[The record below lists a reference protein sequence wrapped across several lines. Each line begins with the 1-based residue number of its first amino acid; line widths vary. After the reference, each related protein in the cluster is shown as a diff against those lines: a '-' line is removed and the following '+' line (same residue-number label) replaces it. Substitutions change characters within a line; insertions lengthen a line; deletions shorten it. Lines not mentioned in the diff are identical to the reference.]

1 MSAEVFRFE
10 DFELD
15 RGAFQLRRAGEVV
28 PLEGIPL
35 ELLFLLAE
43 RRGQLVTRQ
52 EIVERIWGKDVF
64 LDIDNGINTA
74 VRKIRKALKDN
85 PDNPRLL
92 HTVPGRGYRF
102 TAQVVEVEP
111 AVSRTPTPTD
121 RPREVPRPSG
131 RKSWHWLGSLGLAA
145 VLLVSVLIARPH
157 LFKARKA
164 STGKI
169 MLVVLPFEN
178 MGGAQEPEYFVDG
191 MTEEIITQ
199 LGSLDPQ
206 HLGVIARTTAMQY
219 KHAHK
224 DTAEIARELGVNYLL
239 EGSVRRA
246 NDRVRVTA
254 QLIQASDQTHLWAGS
269 FDRDLSD
276 VLKLQ
281 GDVASAV
288 AGKIRLTLSQDSK
301 SRLARASTVNAE
313 AYEAYL
319 QGLQAWNLRTKDGFE
334 RAIPDFNRAV
344 VIAPDF
350 ALAWSGLARSY
361 MLAPIFGGSD
371 PAEAMP
377 RARDAADRALRI
389 DESLAEAHTVLAFV
403 RAHFDYD
410 WPGAEREYLRAIE
423 LNPSNAY
430 SHFFYSN
437 SYLSPL
443 GRHEESIEQM
453 KMAVAL
459 DPLSLPIQSFLGR
472 TYLWAG
478 RYDEAEAQFRKAGQL
493 NANFAVNHQRLAR
506 LYAIRGKYEMAVDEE
521 MRGRILAGQDPQ
533 SAVAEAGELRRVYAA
548 SGARAY
554 WLKVLQFS
562 RTQQDLPEG
571 YSSSFGTA
579 IVLAKL
585 GEREKA
591 IDSLQKASAQHSVF
605 MTEINIE
612 PAFTDLKSSS
622 RFSDLLRQVH
632 LL

>member
-1 MSAEVFRFE
+1 
-10 DFELD
+10 
-15 RGAFQLRRAGEVV
+15 
-28 PLEGIPL
+28 
-35 ELLFLLAE
+35 
-43 RRGQLVTRQ
+43 
-52 EIVERIWGKDVF
+52 
-64 LDIDNGINTA
+64 
-74 VRKIRKALKDN
+74 
-85 PDNPRLL
+85 
-92 HTVPGRGYRF
+92 
-102 TAQVVEVEP
+102 
-111 AVSRTPTPTD
+111 
-121 RPREVPRPSG
+121 
-131 RKSWHWLGSLGLAA
+131 
-145 VLLVSVLIARPH
+145 
-157 LFKARKA
+157 
-164 STGKI
+164 
-169 MLVVLPFEN
+169 
-178 MGGAQEPEYFVDG
+178 
-191 MTEEIITQ
+191 
-199 LGSLDPQ
+199 
-206 HLGVIARTTAMQY
+206 
-219 KHAHK
+219 
-224 DTAEIARELGVNYLL
+224 
-239 EGSVRRA
+239 
-246 NDRVRVTA
+246 
-254 QLIQASDQTHLWAGS
+254 LWAGS

-288 AGKIRLTLSQDSK
+288 AGKIQLTLSQNSK
-301 SRLARASTVNAE
+301 SRLAKASTVNAE

-334 RAIPDFNRAV
+334 RAIPNFNRAV
-344 VIAPDF
+344 VIDPDF

-361 MLAPIFGGSD
+361 MLAPIFGVSE

-377 RARDAADRALRI
+377 RARDAAERALRI
-389 DESLAEAHTVLAFV
+389 NESLAEAHTVLAFV

-410 WPGAEREYLRAIE
+410 WPGAEREYLRGIE

-521 MRGRILAGQDPQ
+521 MRGRILAGQDPK
-533 SAVAEAGELRRVYAA
+533 SAVAEAEELRRAYAA

-554 WLKVLQFS
+554 WLKVLQLS

-571 YSSSFGTA
+571 YSSRFGTA

-585 GEREKA
+585 GERKKA
-591 IDSLQKASAQHSVF
+591 IGSLEKASAEHSVF

-622 RFSDLLRQVH
+622 RFSDLLRRVH